1 MGEGADLIS
10 PISTPLVIHIALAT
24 GLSLHI
30 LYRKLQVNTALAW
43 IVLLIAMP
51 IAGPVLYILFGDP
64 TLGQRRLQ
72 LGQRIRRYYQKAYA
86 VARTDSVNMGLIA
99 EPFGALAGSIAT
111 DSGFPVLA
119 RNRTTIL
126 TDAGDILTSMA
137 RDIDQAQA
145 VCCLEFYII
154 DPQGRVDALLQA
166 VQRAAARGVDCRILA
181 DDYGSKAFFRSDWP
195 ARLQAAGARVIR
207 SLPVAVIKSFSKRS
221 DLRNHRK
228 LLICDRTVAYTGS
241 FNLVDPH
248 LFKSDRHVGEWI
260 DLMMRI
266 EGQMVDALSCAFNA
280 DFLLEEPGADFDDA
294 ALRALPFDADRA
306 ALPDGRSL
314 MQLLPS
320 GPEMTSST
328 IYEFIVAAIFNARR
342 RVRIVTP
349 YFIPDQAVLLA
360 LKSAAKRGVGVE
372 IIVPEKVDTKL
383 GQYASEAAYEEL
395 LAAGVSIFCFGG
407 GLLHAKAVLID
418 EGVTLF
424 GTVNMDMRS
433 FYLNLELSLILY
445 ESQINAELGAIID
458 TYVARSTAITAQAW
472 STRAPGQRF
481 LENLLRLAGP
491 LL

>member
-1 MGEGADLIS
+1 
-10 PISTPLVIHIALAT
+10 
-24 GLSLHI
+24 LHI

-51 IAGPVLYILFGDP
+51 IAGPVLYVLFGDP
-64 TLGQRRLQ
+64 TLGQRRLR
-72 LGQRIRRYYQKAYA
+72 LGERIRAYYQKAYA
-86 VARTDSVNMGLIA
+86 LARADSVNLGLIA
-99 EPFGALAGSIAT
+99 EPFGALAGSIAG

-126 TDAGDILTSMA
+126 TDAGEILTSMA
-137 RDIDQAQA
+137 RDIDAAQT

-154 DPQGRVDALLQA
+154 DPQGRVEALLQA
-166 VQRAAARGVDCRILA
+166 VLRAAGRGVECKILA
-181 DDYGSKAFFRSDWP
+181 DDFGSKPFFRSDWP
-195 ARLQAAGARVIR
+195 TRLRAAGVSVIR
-207 SLPVAVIKSFSKRS
+207 SLPDSPIKSLSKRS

-228 LLICDRTVAYTGS
+228 LLICDRTAAYTGS

-248 LFKSDRHVGEWI
+248 FFKSDSHVGEWI
-260 DLMMRI
+260 DMMMRI
-266 EGQMVDALSCAFNA
+266 EGQMVDALSCVFNA
-280 DFLLEEPGADFDDA
+280 DFLLEDTTADIGVA
-294 ALRALPFDADRA
+294 ALRALPLDKGQRP
-306 ALPDGRSL
+306 LPDARNM

-328 IYEFIVAAIFNARR
+328 IYEFIVAAIFNARH

-360 LKSAAKRGVGVE
+360 LKSAAKRGVEVQ
-372 IIVPEKVDTKL
+372 IIVPAKIDTKL
-383 GQYASEAAYEEL
+383 GRYASQAAYDEL
-395 LAAGVSIFCFGG
+395 LAVGVEILCFSG

-418 EGVTLF
+418 EGVSLF

-445 ESQINAELGAIID
+445 EPRMNAELGAIID
-458 TYVARSTAITAQAW
+458 TYVARSTAITRQQWAA
-472 STRAPGQRF
+472 RPARQRF
-481 LENLLRLAGP
+481 LENVLRLAGP